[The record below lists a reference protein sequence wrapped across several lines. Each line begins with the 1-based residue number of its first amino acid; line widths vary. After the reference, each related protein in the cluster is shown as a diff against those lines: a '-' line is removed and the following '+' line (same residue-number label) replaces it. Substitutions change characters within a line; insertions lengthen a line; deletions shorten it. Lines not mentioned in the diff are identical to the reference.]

1 MREGYGKVRLLCP
14 VILPAMPNK
23 DEEPE
28 HPGGEYE
35 DEDKKEFPEDSE
47 QK

>member
-1 MREGYGKVRLLCP
+1 
-14 VILPAMPNK
+14 MPSYFVCYAKYK